1 MQQGIQQNGVFS
13 RRADMK
19 KKYGDAWQ
27 DEFKRLL
34 KGEGWSKNEMPLLI
48 KAKTPRAFAIY
59 KGAEKFNRS
68 YDWVDEP
75 VGKLQ
80 KRLKNS
86 SLIAPLFWTT

>member
-68 YDWVDEP
+68 YDWVDRACRQAA
-75 VGKLQ
+75 KAA
-80 KRLKNS
+80 KK
-86 SLIAPLFWTT
+86 